1 MSDIYYSFDDDDPYK
16 NGEKFSKEIVFDEEG
31 EYKITAVCINSKGI
45 MSDTV
50 TEEYTIISSA
60 PDMPCVTP
68 DGGSFISDTK
78 AYVDVPENCNAYY
91 TWNGA
96 DPTIE
101 SELYVD
107 GIDIPEGNNVLSV
120 ILVNEKGKES
130 ELYKNR
136 FEYYKPE

>member
-1 MSDIYYSFDDDDPYK
+1 
-16 NGEKFSKEIVFDEEG
+16 
-31 EYKITAVCINSKGI
+31 
-45 MSDTV
+45 
-50 TEEYTIISSA
+50 
-60 PDMPCVTP
+60 MPCVTP

-130 ELYKNR
+130 EVYKNR